1 MCCNHCNICIMTYL
15 KAVVAMGQGHILT
28 YTLKVHILANFANL
42 IQLTGK
48 IGAHEISGVSD
59 DRKI

>member
-1 MCCNHCNICIMTYL
+1 MTYL